1 MNVSS
6 GGLSFDFT
14 ATNDNLIK
22 VISEN
27 KNAIRTLADMS
38 KIGGKVMEA
47 AFKQAS
53 DRMDQDGD
61 RLTNTI
67 LNERDAVKALE
78 EELKKLKAQASQQRD
93 SGDAAAYQATMALCK
108 AKEQEINART
118 QCINTCYEG
127 LNVLDQEK
135 QNLEKVR
142 KTSEDTAKAQ
152 TSLRTQ
158 LRMVREQLAQ
168 MEATEGVGVRQT
180 ELFKALQ
187 AEAGRL
193 ADAMADAQAQTRIFS
208 DDNAMI
214 TGAIDGLNGVAGGF
228 SAIQGTMALFGV
240 ESEKVQQTMLRVQ
253 SLMAITT
260 GLQQVANALNKDSA
274 FRLTY
279 LRKAQDFFAAST
291 SRLAVALGISNVA
304 AKALMATLTL
314 GMSAAITVVIA
325 LWDKL
330 TGAEKN
336 NAEQARE
343 TNKIYNEYLTDS
355 ANKSAELV
363 SKYEQLRQ
371 EYTKLRTEADKTK
384 WLKDNA
390 SAYGELGLAIDGVT
404 SADRIFIGDT
414 PKVIEA
420 LELRA
425 KAAALQSLQAKA
437 YEEYYNKITAADNS
451 VKGGGY
457 YETFKAGGT
466 YYTDSKGRMP
476 QEWKDAGV
484 TYDDAQAEWKKGM
497 QGTAVLTATQAVADK
512 INAHRR
518 KKAEET
524 NKKIHDDAMGRLKAT
539 TGEVEKEIT
548 DAANRIAKLGV
559 LKPNGKDS
567 KDGPDKDTPTG
578 NSKTETEKYAEEIAK
593 RKALYQDYL
602 KWTTSSDATVRE
614 AAAQEFAPLLEQG
627 STYLDFLQRQQ
638 EALAAVAPTETVKK
652 KLEIVQNEIADAT
665 KESTLKDFQK
675 RLETDLQACQTLG
688 AMLDL
693 LEQRRQAIAGDNTE
707 VGERE
712 REMIKDQ
719 EDDVKAQVKA
729 ETEALLQEY
738 ASYELQRL
746 QFAESYARKHEL
758 LQRNLAAATTDE
770 QRAAAQAAL
779 AALEEENR
787 QWQRSK
793 SGLYATLQDEY
804 RTYQQQ
810 LADIQ
815 ANYAKQRAEAE
826 ANGNISMVQMINQK
840 EQEEISKLAATQ
852 LMASDSWNAL
862 FADMERLSTTTIARL
877 IKEVEANKLTLSA
890 QLNPADLKAVND
902 QLERARQEIQQRNP
916 FLALRNSLA
925 ELRQSM
931 AEQKLLS
938 DDNDPILAEL
948 KKKQETYNTIAEQMA
963 NPANPVMAA
972 AIPVIFKDTLSGGAD
987 FTDYLKKRID
997 KLQKEKVK
1005 LGVEFTGQHELDVLI
1020 AMLNKVQ
1027 GTSKSVA
1034 DGFKDSFSDAAS
1046 SIQFISGCFDAVVGG
1061 MKKMGI
1067 SMDEETEAILGD
1079 IGGIM
1084 EGAQNV
1090 AEGIASGNPLSIIQG
1105 SITLFSSAFDLF
1117 NSRDRKAE
1125 KSIKRHE
1132 EALDRLKNAYNEL
1145 EHAVNKAL
1153 GEEVYRNQSSLIGNL
1168 RKQQAELT
1176 GMITDE
1182 QSKKHTDKNRIEEW
1196 QEQYAELGRQI
1207 SDIIDEITQSI
1218 TQTSAKD
1225 LAGGIADALIEAFE
1239 GGEDAA
1245 KAFGEVADDVIKK
1258 AVVNALKLQM
1268 LERPLQNAIKQLQ
1281 RDMGFDE
1288 EGNGFFN
1295 GLSETEQKRFKDA
1308 VEAAGANFQLA
1319 MDAYKDLFGQLDDSD
1334 PTTLSGAIKGASQ
1347 ESIDLLAGQTNAVR
1361 QNQVTQLALFRQ
1373 QLIHVSNIDANVGV
1387 IAGRL
1392 LSILNALTNP
1402 AGTSLRSQGIT
1413 D

>member
-67 LNERDAVKALE
+67 LNEREAIKALE
-78 EELKKLKAQASQQRD
+78 EELKKLKALASQQRD

-127 LNVLDQEK
+127 LSVLDQEK
-135 QNLEKVR
+135 QNLDKVR

-152 TSLRTQ
+152 TSLRAQ

-193 ADAMADAQAQTRIFS
+193 ADAMADAQAQTRVFS

-330 TGAEKN
+330 TGAEQK

-363 SKYEQLRQ
+363 SKYERLRQ

-425 KAAALQSLQAKA
+425 KAAALQSLQTKA
-437 YEEYYNKITAADNS
+437 HEEYYKTTTAADNS
-451 VKGGGY
+451 IKGGGY

-512 INAHRR
+512 VNAYRR

-539 TGEVEKEIT
+539 TGDVEKEIT

-559 LKPNGKDS
+559 LKPDG

-578 NSKTETEKYAEEIAK
+578 NSKTETEKYAEGIAK

-638 EALAAVAPTETVKK
+638 EALAAVAPTETVRK

-707 VGERE
+707 VGDRE
-712 REMIKDQ
+712 REIIDNQ
-719 EDDVKAQVKA
+719 EKDVKAQVKA

-862 FADMERLSTTTIARL
+862 FTDMERLSTTTISRL

-1027 GTSKSVA
+1027 GTGKSV
-1034 DGFKDSFSDAAS
+1034 GEGLKDSFSDAAS

-1392 LSILNALTNP
+1392 LSILNALTSP